1 MFEVNLAY
9 FPIGRTTFEMEVAER
24 YFRESMELL
33 GGLTPY
39 LMAPD
44 SILASVEE
52 MSSFIQAH
60 PGFKPDLIVYQ
71 SITFA
76 DAEYIV
82 NLMEQYDV
90 PILVWSVREPS
101 VGGRLRLN
109 SLTGGNSTC
118 NALHYFERDYD
129 FMLGNA
135 AEPQIARKLR
145 AKLAAFETAAK
156 LRRLTVGVV
165 GEHPAGFYFSGVD
178 ERLLAKTTG
187 VKLQR
192 LNLQQLFEEAI
203 NVPEEQYAPL
213 IEAAAAKVVGLN
225 RGEDPTIKFAQFA
238 AYLRQLFDERGI
250 KAAAM
255 RCWPDFFVELGAA
268 PCSTLS
274 QFIEDGLVSACEAD
288 INGAV
293 SMYIQQEL
301 SGGLPPYLGDLVH
314 VDEEMNTVSF
324 WHCGAGAY
332 SLANPSTGA
341 KAGVHPNR
349 KMGFTL
355 EFGLKAGQVTISRLS
370 QTSKGYRMLIMRGE
384 ALDRPQQF
392 AGTSGEIRLNG
403 NANEMVCS
411 LMADGFEP
419 HYSIVH
425 ADIAEELKEL
435 CKRLGIEAV
444 IYP

>member
-1 MFEVNLAY
+1 MNVAY
-9 FPIGRTTFEMEVAER
+9 FPIGRTTFEMETANQ
-24 YFRESMELL
+24 YFRESAELL
-33 GGLTPY
+33 KN
-39 LMAPD
+39 AAKQVIVPD
-44 SILASVEE
+44 AILASVDEL
-52 MSSFIQAH
+52 SAFIRDNQA
-60 PGFKPDLIVYQ
+60 FKPDLIVYQ

-76 DAEYIV
+76 DAEYIAKI
-82 NLMEQYDV
+82 MEQYDAPV
-90 PILVWSVREPS
+90 LVWSVREPS

-118 NALHYFERDYD
+118 NTLRYFERDYD

-135 AEPQIARKLR
+135 AEPQIGRKLR

-156 LRRLTVGVV
+156 LRQLTVGVV

-178 ERLLAKTTG
+178 ERLLMKTTG
-187 VKLQR
+187 VRLQQLDLQR
-192 LNLQQLFEEAI
+192 LFGEAMQVAEED
-203 NVPEEQYAPL
+203 YAPM

-225 RGEDPTIKFAQFA
+225 KGEDTTIKFAKFS
-238 AYLRQLFDERGI
+238 AYLKKLFAERGI
-250 KAAAM
+250 RAAAM

-274 QFIEDGLVSACEAD
+274 QFIEDGLVSSCEAD
-288 INGAV
+288 INGV
-293 SMYIQQEL
+293 VTMYIQQEL
-301 SGGLPPYLGDLVH
+301 SGGQPPYLGDLVH

-355 EFGLKAGQVTISRLS
+355 EFGLKPGQVTIARLS
-370 QTSKGYRMLIMRGE
+370 QTSQGYRMLIMRGE

-392 AGTSGEIRLNG
+392 NGTSGEVRLNG
-403 NANEMVCS
+403 NAGEIVQA
-411 LMADGFEP
+411 LMLEGFEP
-419 HYSIVH
+419 HYSIVY
-425 ADIAEELKEL
+425 ADIVEELKEL
-435 CKRLGIEAV
+435 SKRLGIEAV